1 MATSNPT
8 KQKYIERI
16 RAETTYP
23 IFRRLVG
30 VLATLIHVLGILY
43 LVFGPISGIAILFK
57 EGAVGLGFIVVSIVV
72 GLLLILS
79 GKLFK
84 ETSFMLADIADSIT
98 DLNCRY

>member
-30 VLATLIHVLGILY
+30 VLATLINVLGILC
-43 LVFGPISGIAILFK
+43 LVLGPIIGIVSLFK
-57 EGAVGLGFIVVSIVV
+57 DGAAGLVIIFGGIVY
-72 GLLLILS
+72 GLILILS
-79 GKLFK
+79 GKLLK